1 MIDYKTK
8 NLLKALLKQKYI
20 SKEEYHKAYKTLEK
34 CKEKDKEFYYTNKAK
49 FLITQKRY
57 EEAKRILLQIEQEE
71 NKPSFYYSLYKISI
85 YETNNKDF
93 DNNNFNEELEKK
105 IRVSFNKTLS

>member
-34 CKEKDKEFYYTNKAK
+34 CKEKDKEFYYTKCH
-49 FLITQKRY
+49 T
-57 EEAKRILLQIEQEE
+57 
-71 NKPSFYYSLYKISI
+71 
-85 YETNNKDF
+85 T
-93 DNNNFNEELEKK
+93 
-105 IRVSFNKTLS
+105 